1 MVDEGGTR
9 VVVLTPKTVM
19 TIEEALVHAAWL
31 AAVTMREVELPDLI
45 RVIKPK

>member
-1 MVDEGGTR
+1 MVDEEGTR

-31 AAVTMREVELPDLI
+31 AMVSMREKEVEGII
-45 RVIKPK
+45 RIIKPK